1 MNRETIMKILAI
13 HAEIECLE
21 AVQKEIEGTKKHCL
35 SYLEYNEGLTL
46 SDRSQWQ
53 ISDMNKLKF
62 ISDILDCHDMQIRQE
77 ITQRIEKLNKE
88 LEVM

>member
-1 MNRETIMKILAI
+1 MNRETITKVLAI

-21 AVQKEIEGTKKHCL
+21 AVQKEIEGTKKHRL

-46 SDRSQWQ
+46 RDRSQWQ
-53 ISDMNKLKF
+53 ISDMDKLKF
-62 ISDILDCHDMQIRQE
+62 IGDILDCHDVQIRQE
-77 ITQRIEKLNKE
+77 IAQRIEKLNKE